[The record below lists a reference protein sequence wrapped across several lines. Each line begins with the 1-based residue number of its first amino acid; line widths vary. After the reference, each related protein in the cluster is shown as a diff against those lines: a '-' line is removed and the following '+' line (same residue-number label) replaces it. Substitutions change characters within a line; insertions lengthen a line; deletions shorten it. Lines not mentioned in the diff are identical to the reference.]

1 MLVLFFFL
9 LNFSS
14 VSDFVVGLVSCQPD
28 GLTYTSK
35 ASFYSGDTCHH
46 KQPGMSADSE
56 FHSKWRSPSSKRQ
69 KRDRETTAVNQ
80 EKLLPGDQTSLT
92 VVASLPRFAHSD
104 SSSVSVVVTWT
115 SENMVRS
122 NDRHSMHCGDVTLHF
137 EQIINGSLNVK
148 SGVDLKSTQHN
159 IEAFRSVSI
168 ETKVREIVHEG

>member
-1 MLVLFFFL
+1 
-9 LNFSS
+9 
-14 VSDFVVGLVSCQPD
+14 
-28 GLTYTSK
+28 
-35 ASFYSGDTCHH
+35 
-46 KQPGMSADSE
+46 MSADSE

-104 SSSVSVVVTWT
+104 SSSVAVVVTWT
-115 SENMVRS
+115 SENMDRS